1 MAFDLRRLLIGLAVF
16 IAGLCAPLAAPAQTG
31 AVKIGIVV
39 MHGKGGTPTRFVAG
53 LATGLESHGYLV
65 ANLEMPWSGRRQYD
79 VGVSAAEGE
88 VEAALKALREQGA
101 QKLFVAGH
109 SQGGLFAL
117 YFGGKHALD
126 GIVAIAPGGDVSSRF
141 YMDKVSESVTLA
153 RKLVAEGKGDE
164 KIRFNDFEGSRG
176 SFPVTSPPAAYLTW
190 FDPQGAMNQPNVIRN
205 MSPATPVL
213 FVGPTGDYP
222 FLVKTKQQTFDA
234 LPKNP
239 RSTLYEP
246 SSSHLEAPSASL
258 DEIVRWTTA
267 VASGQ

>member
-1 MAFDLRRLLIGLAVF
+1 MTFFLRRFLAALSIGLF
-16 IAGLCAPLAAPAQTG
+16 MPLAALAQAG
-31 AVKIGIVV
+31 AAKIGIVV
-39 MHGKGGTPTRFVAG
+39 MHGKGGAPTTFVAG
-53 LATGLESHGYLV
+53 LASGLESRGYLV

-79 VGVSAAEGE
+79 VSVSAAEGE

-141 YMDKVSESVTLA
+141 YMDKVSASVALA
-153 RKLVAEGKGDE
+153 HKLVDEGKGDE
-164 KIRFNDFEGSRG
+164 KTRLNDFEGSRG
-176 SFPVTSPPAAYLTW
+176 SFPVVSPPAAYLTW
-190 FDPQGAMNQPNVIRN
+190 FDPQGAMNQPDVIRN
-205 MSPATPVL
+205 MNPATPVL

-222 FLVKTKQQTFDA
+222 FLVRTKQQTFDA

-246 SSSHLEAPSASL
+246 NSSHLEAPSASL
-258 DEIVRWTTA
+258 DEVVKWTTA
-267 VASGQ
+267 VAGGQ